1 MTGTALGR
9 ANPLYTDPVESVEQ
23 INTYLRKAGCATRL
37 GFASKNGVVTSLA
50 HRSDIGELICKIPNT
65 DCIDTRANYIKTL
78 LRAFND

>member
-1 MTGTALGR
+1 MTSTALGR
-9 ANPLYTDPVESVEQ
+9 ANPLYNGPVESVEQ

-37 GFASKNGVVTSLA
+37 GFNHKNGYVLSLC
-50 HRSDIGELICKIPNT
+50 HRNDIGEFICAIPNT